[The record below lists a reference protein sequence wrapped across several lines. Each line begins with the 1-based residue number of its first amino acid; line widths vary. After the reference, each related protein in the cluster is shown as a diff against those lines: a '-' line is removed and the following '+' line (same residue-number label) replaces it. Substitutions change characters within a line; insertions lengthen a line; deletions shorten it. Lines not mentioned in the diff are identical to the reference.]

1 MIGSTSKV
9 SISSMV
15 GIASIGSMENGG
27 DSGGD
32 ADACASS
39 IGSST
44 LPADI
49 CRMEDDLRV
58 TGWIANPVQTNAW
71 IEVDTNSPIAATA
84 TGILFRDIILL
95 YHKSIKS
102 QGDNNKRNLDEDVE
116 GGV

>member
-1 MIGSTSKV
+1 MV
-9 SISSMV
+9 SIVSMV
-15 GIASIGSMENGG
+15 GAGSIGSMENGG
-27 DSGGD
+27 DSGG
-32 ADACASS
+32 DACASS

-71 IEVDTNSPIAATA
+71 IETNNPIAATA
-84 TGILFRDIILL
+84 TGTPFRDTILL

-102 QGDNNKRNLDEDVE
+102 QGDNNKRNLDGDVE
-116 GGV
+116 GLTMLLE